1 MHEVG
6 TQTTVI
12 IVAAVVLWFMLW
24 VAILIIIDHKAKM
37 PGGFTNDPFSL
48 TGMRRDHPSFA
59 FMAASVLLTIIA
71 ALLFEMFVAVSGLL
85 GIDFNEQQPE
95 ELNILS
101 EERNAERTRH
111 FHNLPDNFLPTRG
124 EKNICFYCHGDF
136 AHTKEPMIR
145 TLMNMHTQFV
155 GCMTCHVDEK
165 KIAEKDIQL
174 RWLNYSGIEIKGKP
188 FGVDYDPSTG
198 DLKPT
203 DDFYSKIVAYS
214 KTGGEE
220 VLLEIGPNDSQLLKF
235 EEIKVHPSDTDKDSL
250 KEQFHSNVKARGRKC
265 SRCHIDEQK
274 SYIPF
279 RKLGFS
285 QRRIEGLTNINLVGL
300 IEKYKRFYIT
310 NLRGTGVSSK
320 AGSESITGQD
330 TGEQDQMKKDIR
342 SWWNKTYDSPTSK

>member
-1 MHEVG
+1 MHEIG
-6 TQTTVI
+6 TQTTVV

-24 VAILIIIDHKAKM
+24 IAILIIIDHKAKM
-37 PGGFTNDPFSL
+37 KGGFTNDPFSL

-71 ALLFEMFVAVSGLL
+71 ALILELFIAVSGLL
-85 GIDFNEQQPE
+85 GIDFNKKQPE

-101 EERNAERTRH
+101 EERNAERIRH
-111 FHNLPDNFLPTRG
+111 FHNLPDNFLPTQG

-136 AHTKEPMIR
+136 AHTEKPMIR
-145 TLMNMHTQFV
+145 TLMNMHSQFV

-174 RWLNYSGIEIKGKP
+174 RWLNYSGIEVKGKP
-188 FGVDYDPSTG
+188 FGVDYDSGTG
-198 DLKPT
+198 DLKHT
-203 DDFYSKIVAYS
+203 DDYYSRIVVYS

-235 EEIKVHPSDTDKDSL
+235 KENLSDADQDSL
-250 KEQFHSNVKARGRKC
+250 KEQFHSNVKAMGRKC
-265 SRCHIDEQK
+265 SRCHVDEEK

-285 QRRIEGLTNINLVGL
+285 QRRIEDLTNINLVGL

-310 NLRGTGVSSK
+310 NLKGTGVSSESVPVTDK
-320 AGSESITGQD
+320 AKQE
-330 TGEQDQMKKDIR
+330 QMKNDIR
-342 SWWNKTYDSPTSK
+342 SWWNKTYDSPTNK

>member
-71 ALLFEMFVAVSGLL
+71 ALAFELTVAVSGLL
-85 GIDFNEQQPE
+85 GMDFNEQQPE

-101 EERNAERTRH
+101 KERNAERTRH
-111 FHNLPDNFLPTRG
+111 FHNLPENFLPTQG

-174 RWLNYSGIEIKGKP
+174 RWLNYSGIEVKGQP
-188 FGVDYDPSTG
+188 FGIVYDQNSG
-198 DLKPT
+198 DLKKT
-203 DDFYSKIVAYS
+203 DDYFSKIVAYTE
-214 KTGGEE
+214 TGGEE
-220 VLLEIGPNDSQLLKF
+220 VLLEIGPDDFQLLKF
-235 EEIKVHPSDTDKDSL
+235 KEYPSDADKDSL
-250 KEQFHSNVKARGRKC
+250 KEQFHNNVKARGRKC
-265 SRCHIDEQK
+265 SRCHVNEQE

-285 QRRIEGLTNINLVGL
+285 ERRIGELTNLNLVGL

-320 AGSESITGQD
+320 SGSEPATGKD
-330 TGEQDQMKKDIR
+330 TGKQEQMKNDIR